1 VEHQPALH
9 THYSVWKRLWLPA
22 SIIILIL
29 IADQILKVWVKT
41 HMAWR
46 EQFSIFGDWFVMHY
60 TENNGMAFGIELG
73 GRLGKYLLTTFRIGA
88 VLFGCWYLYKQ
99 ASMKARMG
107 FLVCIALIIAGALGN
122 IIDSVF
128 YGVIFKDRNFYPGG
142 WFEGRVVD
150 MFYAPIWEGYL
161 PTWLPVWGG
170 EHFTFFGAIWNIAD
184 AAISVGVISILLF
197 QKYLFAP
204 SETEKTPDAE
214 QADQA
219 EA

>member
-1 VEHQPALH
+1 VEQEASLQPAP
-9 THYSVWKRLWLPA
+9 SIWKRLVLPIA
-22 SIIILIL
+22 IIAVILM
-29 IADQILKVWVKT
+29 ADQVLKVWVKT

-88 VLFGCWYLYKQ
+88 VMFGCWYLYKQ
-99 ASMKARMG
+99 ATMKAKLG
-107 FLVCIALIIAGALGN
+107 FLICIALIIAGALGN

-128 YGVIFKDRNFYPGG
+128 YGVVFKERNFYPGG

-161 PTWLPVWGG
+161 PTWVPFWGG

-184 AAISVGVISILLF
+184 AAISVGVISILVF
-197 QKYLFAP
+197 QKYLFTPEQSTPAP
-204 SETEKTPDAE
+204 QPE
-214 QADQA
+214 QTDQ
-219 EA
+219 EVS

>member
-1 VEHQPALH
+1 MEPQPDLQSGA
-9 THYSVWKRLWLPA
+9 VWKRLFLPA
-22 SIIILIL
+22 ALIAVII
-29 IADQILKVWVKT
+29 IADQVLKVWVKT

-88 VLFGCWYLYKQ
+88 VVFGCWYLYKQ
-99 ASMKARMG
+99 AAMKARTG

-128 YGVIFKDRNFYPGG
+128 YGVVFKDRNFYPGG

-150 MFYAPIWEGYL
+150 MFYAPIWEGFL
-161 PTWLPVWGG
+161 PNWIPIWGG
-170 EHFTFFGAIWNIAD
+170 EHFTFFGAIWNLAD

-204 SETEKTPDAE
+204 AKTEKVSNPE
-214 QADQA
+214 RP
-219 EA
+219 EEESL

>member
-1 VEHQPALH
+1 VEPQPDLQSGA
-9 THYSVWKRLWLPA
+9 VWKRLFLPA
-22 SIIILIL
+22 ALIAVII
-29 IADQILKVWVKT
+29 IADQVLKVWVKT

-88 VLFGCWYLYKQ
+88 VVFGCWYLYKQ
-99 ASMKARMG
+99 AAMKARTG

-128 YGVIFKDRNFYPGG
+128 YGVVFKDRNFYPGG

-150 MFYAPIWEGYL
+150 MFYAPIWEGFL
-161 PTWLPVWGG
+161 PNWIPIWGG
-170 EHFTFFGAIWNIAD
+170 EHFTFFGAIWNLAD

-204 SETEKTPDAE
+204 AKTETVSNPERPE
-214 QADQA
+214 H
-219 EA
+219 ES